1 MNVHP
6 LGRSPYHLVDADAA
20 APSVVPPY
28 RSQSNAHDWLLLLR
42 FVLTNAFA
50 LTVLVAAWLVGH
62 VDMVLAADSSRL
74 SVVIASVFVF
84 GWAFAWRAA
93 VLISRDLNRVRRGD
107 PRIQPH
113 WAINLETRLQGRIA
127 VVRQTAS
134 TLVLLGLIG
143 TVIGFIIAL
152 SGVNPEGS
160 GDPSAI
166 APMIATMIRGMSVAL
181 YTTLVGSVLALW
193 LVVLHRILA
202 TAGGKLLGAVRAAG
216 HA

>member
-6 LGRSPYHLVDADAA
+6 LGRSPYHLVDADSATRA
-20 APSVVPPY
+20 VVSPN
-28 RSQSNAHDWLLLLR
+28 RSRSDAHDWLLLLR

-50 LTVLVAAWLVGH
+50 LSLLMAAWLAGH
-62 VDMVLAADSSRL
+62 IDMVLAADPSRL
-74 SVVIASVFVF
+74 SIAIAGVFVF
-84 GWAFAWRAA
+84 GWAFSWRAA
-93 VLISRDLNRVRRGD
+93 ALISRDLNRVRRGD
-107 PRIQPH
+107 APLPPQGM
-113 WAINLETRLQGRIA
+113 ANLEARLQGRIA

-193 LVVLHRILA
+193 LVVLYRILA
-202 TAGGKLLGAVRAAG
+202 TAATKLLGAARAAG